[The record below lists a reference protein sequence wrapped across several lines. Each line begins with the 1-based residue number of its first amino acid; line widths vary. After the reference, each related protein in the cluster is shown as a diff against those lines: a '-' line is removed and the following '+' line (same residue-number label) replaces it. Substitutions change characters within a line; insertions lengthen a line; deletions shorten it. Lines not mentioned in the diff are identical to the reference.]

1 MNEFCDPSFV
11 QGKREKKSSKKSKK
25 AGVAAAT
32 VEVAEDEESG
42 ATGGGGA
49 PELFDLDIGSSQQ
62 KQPPV
67 SRFQVLAEDES
78 LKMVSKAVTK
88 LLWKKAFNV

>member
-25 AGVAAAT
+25 AGAAAT
-32 VEVAEDEESG
+32 VEVAEDEGSG
-42 ATGGGGA
+42 AAGGGGA

-78 LKMVSKAVTK
+78 LKMVSRAVTK
-88 LLWKKAFNV
+88 LLWKKAFKV